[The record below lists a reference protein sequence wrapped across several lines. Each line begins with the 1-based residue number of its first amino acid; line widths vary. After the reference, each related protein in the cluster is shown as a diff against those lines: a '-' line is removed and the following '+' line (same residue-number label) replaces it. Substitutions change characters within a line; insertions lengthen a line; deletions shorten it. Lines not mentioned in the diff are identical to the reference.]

1 MLKDVDEIHNMDE
14 GKDRLTTL
22 NDASQAFLMKFD
34 NMENFEDMYEHWN
47 NKIMDENNFIL

>member
-1 MLKDVDEIHNMDE
+1 MYSMLKDVDEIHNMDE

-34 NMENFEDMYEHWN
+34 NMENFEDMYEH
-47 NKIMDENNFIL
+47 